1 EVWAEQL
8 LTRYGVIFR
17 DLVQRESLSLPW
29 RELLRALRRLEARG
43 LVRGGRFVGT
53 FLGEQYARPEAVDAL
68 RRVRRTEKKGELV
81 RLSAVDPL
89 NLAGILTPGPRI
101 PAVHTKAIVYCDGL
115 PLPPEEA
122 EALPASSAGP
132 MTTAR

>member
-1 EVWAEQL
+1 M
-8 LTRYGVIFR
+8 
-17 DLVQRESLSLPW
+17 
-29 RELLRALRRLEARG
+29 
-43 LVRGGRFVGT
+43 
-53 FLGEQYARPEAVDAL
+53 DAL

-89 NLAGILTPGPRI
+89 NLVGILTPGPRV
-101 PAVHTKAIVYCDGL
+101 PAVHTKTIVYCDGL
-115 PLPPEEA
+115 PLPSEQA